1 LAFEHIPTIVAKVTN
16 LPAPDADCLARL
28 APRAV
33 TALAKEEQFGASIL
47 PHCHRQAQLLYATDG
62 VMRVRTEFG
71 VWLLPPR
78 RALLIAPGV
87 THELTMM
94 SKVSMRSVY
103 IEPDAAALF
112 GGGCKVIEVS
122 ALLRELILALLR
134 EPDDGSGDGQRGEH
148 LAQLILSELRVAETV
163 PLAIPWP
170 RDRRLVAV
178 CEAIM
183 QQPGRRRG
191 IEDWA
196 GDVGASAR
204 TLIRLFTRETGL
216 HYRAWVQQVQLAD
229 AFCRLAR
236 GDTVGEIARELGY
249 ASPSAF
255 SAMFRRTLGRTP
267 QYYQGEW
274 RSPALR
280 QPV

>member
-1 LAFEHIPTIVAKVTN
+1 MTT
-16 LPAPDADCLARL
+16 LPAPDLACLARL
-28 APRAV
+28 APRVV
-33 TALAKEEQFGASIL
+33 TALAKEEDFGASIL
-47 PHCHRQAQLLYATDG
+47 PHCHRQAQLLYATEG

-71 VWLLPPR
+71 VWMLPPR

-103 IEPDAAALF
+103 IEPDAAAAF

-134 EPDDGSGDGQRGEH
+134 EPDDASQRGEH

-170 RDRRLVAV
+170 RDRRLVTV

-183 QQPGRRRG
+183 QQPGRRRS

-196 GDVGASAR
+196 SDAGASAR

-236 GDTVGEIARELGY
+236 GDSVGDIARELGY

-274 RSPALR
+274 RSPAHRDLE
-280 QPV
+280 